1 MYNIISIFCIPI
13 ILNVP
18 ITNVPIT
25 NVPITNVPI
34 KCTY

>member
-25 NVPITNVPI
+25 NVPI